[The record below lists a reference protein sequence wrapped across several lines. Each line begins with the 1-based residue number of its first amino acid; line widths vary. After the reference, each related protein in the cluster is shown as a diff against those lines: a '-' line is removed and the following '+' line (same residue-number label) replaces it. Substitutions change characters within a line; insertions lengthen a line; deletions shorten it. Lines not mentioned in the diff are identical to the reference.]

1 MIPNQKKVTF
11 NSYNDGILHFG
22 DYIEGYD
29 EFGDATKKEFVSQ
42 GRLFFAFSSIREQDA
57 LKYADTGVKVTLKVR
72 TPFFKKVTSSAVIQI
87 HQQLFSIG
95 YLEPSVDQRT
105 LFLYLTELKDDL
117 NEKIEILYLSEKTAL
132 TSPKLNHFKTVWA
145 DIKAYNY
152 KTNVSEVADRRSFP
166 VRKRMVIRYLSELD
180 PKEGTNLNK
189 YQIRYKNRDYKI
201 IGIEDLDEQS
211 KLLELLLEAI

>member
-11 NSYNDGILHFG
+11 NSFNDGILHFG

-29 EFGDATKKEFVSQ
+29 ELGDATEKEFVSQ
-42 GRLFFAFSSIREQDA
+42 GRLFFSFSSIREEDA

-87 HQQLFSIG
+87 QDQLFSVG
-95 YLEPSVDQRT
+95 YLEPSLDQRT
-105 LFLYLTELKDDL
+105 LFLYLTELKDELD
-117 NEKIEILYLSEKTAL
+117 EKIEILYLSEKTAL

-166 VRKRMVIRYLSELD
+166 VRKRMVIRYLSDLD
-180 PKEGTNLNK
+180 PTEGTNLTN

-201 IGIEDLDEQS
+201 IGIEDLNEQS
-211 KLLELLLEAI
+211 KLLELSLEVI